1 VRRPLEQIVD
11 FDDGALLRLVVARR
25 ADAFDEL
32 YRRHAAAVSAFA
44 SRVCADRSV
53 SDDLTQQTFLALW
66 TRASSIAGVGHSI
79 RPWLLTVVR
88 NAAVDR
94 QRRIR
99 PSLEL
104 DPKSDRAAES
114 AGPAEVAMQNQL
126 ERDIRRALDAL
137 ATDQRAV
144 IELAYFGG
152 LTQTQIAEV
161 LDTPLGTVKS
171 RVRLAMQHLR
181 RSVDAFGMEALS

>member
-1 VRRPLEQIVD
+1 
-11 FDDGALLRLVVARR
+11 
-25 ADAFDEL
+25 
-32 YRRHAAAVSAFA
+32 
-44 SRVCADRSV
+44 
-53 SDDLTQQTFLALW
+53 
-66 TRASSIAGVGHSI
+66 
-79 RPWLLTVVR
+79 
-88 NAAVDR
+88 
-94 QRRIR
+94 
-99 PSLEL
+99 
-104 DPKSDRAAES
+104 
-114 AGPAEVAMQNQL
+114 MQHQL

-181 RSVDAFGMEALS
+181 RSVDAFGVEARS

>member
-1 VRRPLEQIVD
+1 
-11 FDDGALLRLVVARR
+11 LRLVVARR

-44 SRVCADRSV
+44 ARVCADRSAA
-53 SDDLTQQTFLALW
+53 DDLTQQTFLALW
-66 TRASSIAGVGHSI
+66 TRASSITSVGYSI

-94 QRRIR
+94 QRRMR

-104 DPKSDRAAES
+104 DPTSDRAAES
-114 AGPAEVAMQNQL
+114 AGPAEVAMQHQL

-181 RSVDAFGMEALS
+181 RSVDAFGVEARS